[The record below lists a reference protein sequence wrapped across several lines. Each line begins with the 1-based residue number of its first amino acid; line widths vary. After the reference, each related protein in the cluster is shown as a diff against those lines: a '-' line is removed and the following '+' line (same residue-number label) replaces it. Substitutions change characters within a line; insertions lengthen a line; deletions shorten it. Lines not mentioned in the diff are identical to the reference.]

1 MMRAETGL
9 LPSSKLFRSSRNIFE
24 DQSFWN
30 LSLLCMK
37 DQLRLKFLLANLQVT
52 LAPEHLMETA
62 LNSLQ
67 KYVAFLVSALIK
79 QRGRLLQ

>member
-1 MMRAETGL
+1 
-9 LPSSKLFRSSRNIFE
+9 
-24 DQSFWN
+24 
-30 LSLLCMK
+30 MK